1 MAATTER
8 VNLRDFIVQN
18 AEVLHVLNE
27 AGVKTIQT
35 ALDCITINDLN
46 DSMSYITSKTE
57 RKDRIADQIGVSRRT
72 VDSALSIINKQI
84 SIKKSDS

>member
-1 MAATTER
+1 MGATTER
-8 VNLRDFIVQN
+8 VNLRDFIAQN

-72 VDSALSIINKQI
+72 VDSALSIINKHI
-84 SIKKSDS
+84 NIKKSDS